1 MSLTRLTCPSCK
13 AVLSTDKPVAPGKT
27 IRCPRC
33 KETFAAP
40 GAKET
45 ATDQERP
52 GKTSPNTPEARLEPS
67 ASRRPPSAPV
77 RSKPRKRDWDDDDDD
92 LDDEDDDF
100 EERPRR
106 RRRDRESS
114 SSFPI
119 VPVLVAG
126 GAMVMLLI
134 AALIAGSWYYFHKK
148 APQFVEQSAQPVAF
162 QPMPANQPPVSSRP
176 VSREDWLQDLDAAK
190 RQAAAEKKDLLIFF
204 DGSDWSKLSKELSE
218 KILMTSRFRD
228 IVRDTF
234 VFVLIDFPETPAG
247 KAKVADAGRNEHIA
261 QTYGIAGFPTVL
273 LADNQG
279 RPYAA
284 VGYVEDEMTPDAY
297 AQACVDH
304 QSERAA
310 RDGYFDNIAK
320 SQGMDKAQ
328 AAAEAADF
336 LSKNSLLGC
345 YAPEMQEWLKLARD
359 ADPKNEHGVYER
371 LFMDDYLRQLQTLD
385 PDKGDEMLR
394 CAAQLDD
401 WKKTH
406 KFKDQDIAVSMH
418 LVAGHYLAT
427 AGKVTAAL
435 HYLKEAGK
443 YKESRRFHQYLERAQ
458 TKPFSALWISS
469 GSGFVVGDGLI
480 MTNHHVVK
488 GGGRIMVRLPKQ
500 EDPVPAEVV
509 ADDEKRDMAIIRIKN
524 AAGLKLEPLIV
535 AGDRALD
542 RGEQVAAFGF
552 PLGDMYGAGLKLTT
566 GDIAGLPEPGNE
578 NMLLLTTKVNPGNSG
593 GPLCDSFGNVVGMVS
608 AKSTRNDV
616 FRAVESYGM
625 AIPAADL
632 QAFLAKHIKGF
643 KHGTANTQKLEWKAV
658 DHMVSGSVFMVLKP
672 ESKLETSFGG
682 HLTLE
687 PRKH

>member
-1 MSLTRLTCPSCK
+1 MSLTRLTCPSCN
-13 AVLSTDKPVAPGKT
+13 AVLTTDKPVAPGKS

-40 GAKET
+40 AAKET
-45 ATDQERP
+45 ARDAERP
-52 GKTSPNTPEARLEPS
+52 SKPSARAPEARPERP
-67 ASRRPPSAPV
+67 ASRRSASAPL
-77 RSKPRKRDWDDDDDD
+77 RPKAIKRDWDDDDDD
-92 LDDEDDDF
+92 FDDEDDDF
-100 EERPRR
+100 DERPRR
-106 RRRDRESS
+106 RRRPESS

-119 VPVLVAG
+119 VPVLVVG

-134 AALIAGSWYYFHKK
+134 AALVAGSWYYFHKK
-148 APQFVEQSAQPVAF
+148 GPQFVEQSAKPVAF
-162 QPMPANQPPVSSRP
+162 QPMAVNQPAVSSHP

-218 KILMTSRFRD
+218 KFLMTSRFRD

-234 VFVLIDFPETPAG
+234 IFVLIDFPETPAG
-247 KAKVADAGRNEHIA
+247 KAKVADAARNEKLA

-273 LADNQG
+273 LADDQG

-284 VGYVEDEMTPDAY
+284 VGYVEGDMTPDGY

-304 QSERAA
+304 QAERAA
-310 RDGYFDNIAK
+310 RDGYFGNIAR
-320 SQGMDKAQ
+320 SQGMEKAQ
-328 AAAEAADF
+328 AAAVAAHF
-336 LSKNSLLGC
+336 LLTNSLLGC

-359 ADPKNEHGVYER
+359 VDPKNEHGLYER
-371 LFMDDYLRQLQTLD
+371 LFMDDYLRQLETLD

-394 CAAQLDD
+394 CVAQLDD

-406 KFKDQDIAVSMH
+406 KFKDQDIAVYMH
-418 LVAGHYLAT
+418 LIAGHYLAT
-427 AGKVTAAL
+427 AGKVKTAL
-435 HYLKEAGK
+435 TYLKQAEK
-443 YKESRRFHQYLERAQ
+443 YKESPRFKHYLERAQ
-458 TKPFSALWISS
+458 DTPFHALGISS
-469 GSGFVVGDGLI
+469 GSGFMIADGI
-480 MTNHHVVK
+480 MMTNHHVVK

-500 EDPVPAEVV
+500 EEPVAAEVI
-509 ADDEKRDMAIIRIKN
+509 ADDEKRDMALIRLKST
-524 AAGLKLEPLIV
+524 AGLALKPLNV
-535 AGDRALD
+535 AGDRTLD

-552 PLGDMYGAGLKLTT
+552 PLGDQYGAGLKLTT

-632 QAFLAKHIKGF
+632 QAFIAKHIKGY
-643 KHGTANTQKLEWKAV
+643 KHPAASAQKKPWNEV